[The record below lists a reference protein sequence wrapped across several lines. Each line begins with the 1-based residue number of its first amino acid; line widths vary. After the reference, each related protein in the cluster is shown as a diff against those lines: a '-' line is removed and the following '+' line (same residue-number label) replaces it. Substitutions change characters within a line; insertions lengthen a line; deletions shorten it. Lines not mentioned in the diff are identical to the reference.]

1 MKKNGAF
8 VNLFLSGGLQKSPN
22 CRGQPKKFER
32 NCYVSVNW
40 KPLLRKNRNFVT
52 QISKLFT
59 FTGYTAAKTA

>member
-8 VNLFLSGGLQKSPN
+8 VNLFLSGGLQKSPKY
-22 CRGQPKKFER
+22 RGNRRKLER

-59 FTGYTAAKTA
+59 FTGSTAAKTA